1 MFGVLIP
8 VHPEGE
14 HSSNIKLKRKPL
26 CENLYTQNYLKRQN
40 KPAAKKDKKPAANK
54 KGKEAYQ
61 H

>member
-1 MFGVLIP
+1 MW
-8 VHPEGE
+8 
-14 HSSNIKLKRKPL
+14 KPL
-26 CENLYTQNYLKRQN
+26 CENLYTQNYLKRPN